1 MHKYQYFLDLK
12 IGGIILKIDQL
23 QAMQLNVLK
32 AAVGNNLSGT
42 DSNNSSFTALLN
54 EMMQEAGGQDSSGNS
69 YSNLGNSGA
78 DITGSID
85 SSASKADKLAQLAQM
100 TRIIAAQSMMTSL
113 SSADNSDDS
122 DSSSFGF
129 NSNSNIAQYIQ
140 LMNEFSKQTQNS
152 SSTNTTSPQRVSI
165 SQPVKSGDSS
175 SLINQAVASASQ
187 KYGVEKDLI
196 EAVIQQESS
205 FNPSAVSGSGAQG
218 LMQLMPET
226 AKSLGVT
233 NSFDISQN
241 IDGGTKYLKS
251 LLDSFNGNKNLA
263 LAAYNGGI
271 NRMKSLGVDSTEEI
285 VKMPG
290 ETRDYVKKVIGYYE
304 KNKNI

>member
-1 MHKYQYFLDLK
+1 M
-12 IGGIILKIDQL
+12 KIDQL